1 MSRLSTR
8 LTKLQRE
15 EEKAQ
20 EWLEVLKKLEDQ
32 GHVEPWRAE
41 IIRLTANVY
50 LGRDKVDY
58 LLRALAWIQLHGV
71 ADACT

>member
-8 LTKLQRE
+8 LARLQRE

-20 EWLEVLKKLEDQ
+20 EWLGVLSKLEAQD
-32 GHVEPWRAE
+32 HVEPWRVD
-41 IIRLTANVY
+41 IIRLTADVY
-50 LGRDKVDY
+50 LGKDKVDY
-58 LLRALAWIQLHGV
+58 LLRAIAWIQMHGV

>member
-8 LTKLQRE
+8 LAKLQRE

-20 EWLEVLKKLEDQ
+20 EWLDVLKKLETQ

-41 IIRLTANVY
+41 IIRLTAAIY
-50 LGRDKVDY
+50 LGQERVAY
-58 LLRALAWIQLHGV
+58 LLRALEWIQLHGV
-71 ADACT
+71 ADTCT

>member
-8 LTKLQRE
+8 LARLQRE

-20 EWLEVLKKLEDQ
+20 EWLGVLKKLEDQ

-41 IIRLTANVY
+41 IIRLTANIY
-50 LGRDKVDY
+50 LGQARVDY
-58 LLRALAWIQLHGV
+58 LLRALAWIQMHGV
-71 ADACT
+71 ADTCT

>member
-1 MSRLSTR
+1 MSRLR
-8 LTKLQRE
+8 LTRLQRE

-20 EWLEVLKKLEDQ
+20 EWLGVLKKLEAQ

-41 IIRLTANVY
+41 IIRLTADIY
-50 LGRDKVDY
+50 LGSERVAY
-58 LLRALAWIQLHGV
+58 LLRALDWIQMHGV